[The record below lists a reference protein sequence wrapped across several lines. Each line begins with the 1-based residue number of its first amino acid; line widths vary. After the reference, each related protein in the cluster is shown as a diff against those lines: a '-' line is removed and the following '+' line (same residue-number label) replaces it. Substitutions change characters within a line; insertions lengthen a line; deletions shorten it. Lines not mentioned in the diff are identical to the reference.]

1 MHEERWSIVANCHFS
16 ILFTHTT
23 LQPNRNA
30 NSVRKGFCNLG
41 TGVLL
46 KLNNVLHWNI
56 LKLVTNFNL
65 DVYTFHLICGI
76 HHLLSTMTTIVE
88 ILLMGHYDG
97 TAKNLTEFGTHHRLG
112 KCGQDISLD
121 DKQRI
126 IPMKNANKNCCS
138 SVFYCFF
145 CWCTDYNKRSTNV
158 LFCWTE
164 MCRLNIFGSRVKSI
178 LFP

>member
-1 MHEERWSIVANCHFS
+1 MFCY
-16 ILFTHTT
+16 TT

-65 DVYTFHLICGI
+65 DVYTFNLILRYSPSPQYNDNNCWNSLDEVI
-76 HHLLSTMTTIVE
+76 IM
-88 ILLMGHYDG
+88 D
-97 TAKNLTEFGTHHRLG
+97 AKNLTEFGTHHRLG